1 MDSRPPAHLSRRK
14 FMQGAAMIGAA
25 PLVPKRA
32 LAQENATPPL
42 KLDGSVP
49 KKPLGK
55 TGVQISALGLGG
67 YHLGSANTDQVANE
81 IVAKALDHGID
92 FFDNA
97 WEYHDG
103 ASEERLGRALKGK
116 RQQAFLMTKV
126 CTHGRDK
133 KVAMRMLE
141 ESLRRLQTDHLDLW
155 QIHEVIY
162 ENDPDLIFAHG
173 GAAEALL
180 DAKQQGKVRFI
191 GFTGHKDPEIHLK
204 MLAHNFPFDT
214 VQMPLNCFDAT
225 FRSFETQVLP
235 EATRRG
241 IAALGMKSLGGSGEM
256 VRHGGI
262 TAEQGLRYA
271 MSLPVATTISGMD
284 SMEVLNQNLAVAV
297 NFQPF
302 TTAELKE
309 LRDEMPK
316 ACRRR
321 PLRIVQDVGEVRRQ
335 GRARTTSFSQHRR
348 TAALI
353 SLKTCCQ
360 SHFFQQGNR
369 VAISGKRCIG
379 TPVAKRENFYSQI
392 DRAQRMACIQS
403 ES

>member
-1 MDSRPPAHLSRRK
+1 VEPKQPHLSRRK
-14 FMQGAAMIGAA
+14 FMQGAAIVG
-25 PLVPKRA
+25 
-32 LAQENATPPL
+32 ATPLMSSRAFSASDRVPL
-42 KLDGSVP
+42 QGPQGSVP
-49 KKPLGK
+49 KKPLGR
-55 TGVQISALGLGG
+55 TGVQVSALGLGG
-67 YHLGSANTDQVANE
+67 YHLGSANTDQIAND

-103 ASEERLGRALKGK
+103 LSEERLGRALKGK
-116 RQQAFLMTKV
+116 RQSAFVMTKV

-162 ENDPDLIFAHG
+162 ENDPDLIFAPG

-204 MLAHNFPFDT
+204 MLGHDFPFDT

-225 FRSFETQVLP
+225 FRSFEKQVLP

-241 IAALGMKSLGGSGEM
+241 IAVLGMKSLGGSGEM

-262 TAEQGLRYA
+262 TAEQGLLYA
-271 MSLPVATTISGMD
+271 MSLPVATTISGIE
-284 SMEVLNQNLAVAV
+284 SMEVLDQNLAVAT

-302 TTAELKE
+302 TETELKE
-309 LRDEMPK
+309 LRDQ
-316 ACRRR
+316 CRQFAADGRYELFKMTTKYDGKVGR
-321 PLRIVQDVGEVRRQ
+321 EQHHFPSSEELPL
-335 GRARTTSFSQHRR
+335 
-348 TAALI
+348 
-353 SLKTCCQ
+353 
-360 SHFFQQGNR
+360 
-369 VAISGKRCIG
+369 
-379 TPVAKRENFYSQI
+379 
-392 DRAQRMACIQS
+392 
-403 ES
+403 